1 MGERFTTVH
10 LGPSYDAVAPDG
22 SEIRVL
28 PALAGG
34 SMAHCTLPAGATS
47 KAVVH
52 RSVEEIWYF
61 VSGRG
66 EVWRKRDGHEE
77 VAEVGP
83 GVGLTIPVGTEFQ
96 FRAGAEPLVFVL
108 VTMPPW
114 PGAAEATRVTDH
126 WPDASLAATEE

>member
-1 MGERFTTVH
+1 MGERLSTVH

-77 VAEVGP
+77 GP
-83 GVGLTIPVGTEFQ
+83 SFSFAPGLSRWSSCLSRCHRGRERPKR
-96 FRAGAEPLVFVL
+96 RA
-108 VTMPPW
+108 
-114 PGAAEATRVTDH
+114 
-126 WPDASLAATEE
+126 